1 MNGYEN
7 LTDGQKQL
15 CYEIIARLLRLRAD
29 VTLERI
35 TPRVAQKVEEFFNET
50 AECSGRIKEFIK
62 KFMSKLPQNKLTN
75 YAGKIVDAI
84 NDVSEFE
91 GKIKGLNPIFAPCY
105 FVTKNKYAQEVQYI
119 FFDEGIG
126 GIY

>member
-15 CYEIIARLLRLRAD
+15 CYEIIARLLGLRAD

-35 TPRVAQKVEEFFNET
+35 TPRVAQKVDEFIKET
-50 AECSGRIKEFIK
+50 TECSGRIKGFINEILKVLPNK
-62 KFMSKLPQNKLTN
+62 KIADFVGDIAS
-75 YAGKIVDAI
+75 AI
-84 NDVSEFE
+84 EKVSNWE
-91 GKIKGLNPIFAPCY
+91 GKAKGLSPVFAPCY